1 MVEFHYLLMSSSEFL
16 KDNVLEEVLRERAAY
31 YLAKNRKQ
39 DFWVI
44 KSPKF
49 LSHSKILKEFR
60 NTIFFKQKKSQNY
73 YALVSSDKVFI
84 DWLALRIGYFE
95 SLCGPDKS
103 KIGKL
108 SINGILGNTKLINP
122 LISLRK

>member
-1 MVEFHYLLMSSSEFL
+1 MAEFHYLLMSNSEFL
-16 KDNVLEEVLRERAAY
+16 RDNVLEEVLRERAAY
-31 YLAKNRKQ
+31 YLAKNKKQ

-60 NTIFFKQKKSQNY
+60 NTNFFKQKKSQNY
-73 YALVSSDKVFI
+73 YAIVSSDKVFI

-95 SLCGPDKS
+95 SLFATDKS
-103 KIGKL
+103 KIGKFT
-108 SINGILGNTKLINP
+108 INGISGNTSLINP
-122 LISLRK
+122 LISFRK